1 MPTTSSELLIL
12 NSVGFYPFLPPISG
26 YNPEMAEW
34 MTLRDVADYL
44 SIPPSTVYKLKAR
57 GKIRGYRVGRNLRF
71 DRVEVD
77 ADVKRTN
84 SKASPKEKKA
94 RKRK

>member
-1 MPTTSSELLIL
+1 
-12 NSVGFYPFLPPISG
+12 
-26 YNPEMAEW
+26 MAEW

-71 DRVEVD
+71 DRAEVD
-77 ADVKRTN
+77 ADVKRTTLKT
-84 SKASPKEKKA
+84 SRTKRKA